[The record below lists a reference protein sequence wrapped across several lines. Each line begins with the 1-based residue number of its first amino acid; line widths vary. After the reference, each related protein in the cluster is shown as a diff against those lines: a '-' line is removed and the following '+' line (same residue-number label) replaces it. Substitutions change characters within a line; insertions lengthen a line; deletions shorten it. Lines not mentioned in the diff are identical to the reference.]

1 MKRPIDQPKSRPKN
15 KIAIL
20 VLLLLALCTVAA
32 HDGFADNTGYAACH
46 HGLDA
51 DRGKAAAISDAT
63 KKAQAYDHL
72 KAAYADEKA
81 NSFTDCLNELKAAEA
96 LMQ

>member
-1 MKRPIDQPKSRPKN
+1 MKRPIN
-15 KIAIL
+15 WITIL
-20 VLLLLALCTVAA
+20 ALPLLALCAVAA
-32 HDGFADNTGYAACH
+32 HDSLAASNPDYAACH

-51 DRGKAAAISDAT
+51 DRGKADAISDPT

-72 KAAYADEKA
+72 KTAYADEKA
-81 NSFTDCLNELKAAEA
+81 NNFTDCLNELKAAEA